1 MLNKEELKMIKIT
14 FPDGNFR
21 EYEGE
26 VTVESIAQSISPGLR
41 KKSVAGYV
49 NGDLYDLNRVIE
61 SDAEVKIITKEDKE
75 AFSVLNHSTAHL
87 MAHAITNLYPGAKF
101 GVGPDIEEGFYY
113 DVMTEEPIVFDDLVK
128 IEKEMSRI
136 VSQALPITREVVSRG
151 RAFEIFEDDEYKVE
165 LIHAIPKDEEVS
177 VYRQGDFKD
186 VCRGGHIGNTKHIK
200 HFKLLNVAGAYWRGD
215 SDNDMLT
222 RVYGTSWFS
231 KEALAEHLHILEE
244 RKERDHRKL
253 GKELRIFEIFP
264 EYGQGLPIWL
274 PNGYA
279 IKRVLEEY
287 AYKLERK
294 AGYKHISTPI
304 LGNKTLYETS
314 GHWDLYQEGMYP
326 AMERNGEVNVLRPMS
341 CPHHILAYKTDLR
354 SYRDLPIRF
363 SETNAIMHRY
373 EASGSLTGLERVRS
387 LSLTDAHLFVR
398 PDQIKS
404 EIKAAYDLIFE
415 AINGLGLQIDYVELA
430 LRDEEKGKYH
440 DDDKL
445 WEEAESMLRSFL
457 DENNIE
463 YIEMKGEAAFYGPK
477 IDIQVRTAMN
487 KIITMSTVQL
497 DFLLPERF
505 DLNYIAEGGAK
516 VRPVMIHRGF
526 ISTYERLISILLEQ
540 YKGAFP
546 TWLAPVQATV
556 IPVSLDVHVDYAK
569 EIYEDLF
576 DADVRIEQDLRE
588 EKLGYKIREAQT
600 KKIPYQ
606 LVLGDKEVADKSVT
620 YRKFGSTEQ
629 VTVPY
634 NEFKEMILSE
644 IKNRTLK

>member
-1 MLNKEELKMIKIT
+1 MIKIT

>member
-1 MLNKEELKMIKIT
+1 MIKIT

-26 VTVESIAQSISPGLR
+26 VSIESIAQSISPGLK

-49 NGDLYDLNRVIE
+49 NGVLYDLNRIIDF
-61 SDAEVKIITKEDKE
+61 DAEVKIITKSDRE

-87 MAHAITNLYPGAKF
+87 MAHAIANLYPGAKF

-113 DVMTEEPIVFDDLVK
+113 DVMTEEPIVYDDLK
-128 IEKEMSRI
+128 RIEKEMKRI
-136 VSQALPITREVVSRG
+136 VSQAVPITREVVSRG
-151 RAFEIFEDDEYKVE
+151 RAFEMFEDDEYKAE
-165 LIHAIPKDEEVS
+165 LVHAIPKDEEVS
-177 VYRQGDFKD
+177 VYHQGDFKD
-186 VCRGGHIGNTKHIK
+186 VCRGGHIGNTKNIK

-222 RVYGTSWFS
+222 RVYGTSWFT
-231 KEALAEHLHILEE
+231 KEDLEQHLHILEE
-244 RKERDHRKL
+244 RKERDHRKI
-253 GKELRIFEIFP
+253 GKELKIFEIYP
-264 EYGQGLPIWL
+264 EYGQGLPLWL

-304 LGNKTLYETS
+304 LGNRSLYETS

-341 CPHHILAYKTDLR
+341 CPHHILAYKTELH

-398 PDQIKS
+398 PDQIKD

-415 AINGLGLQIDYVELA
+415 AINGLGLEIDYVELA

-440 DDDKL
+440 DDDQL
-445 WEEAESMLRSFL
+445 WEEAEAMLRDFL
-457 DENNIE
+457 NENGIE
-463 YIEMKGEAAFYGPK
+463 YVEMTGEAAFYGPK

-505 DLNYIAEGGAK
+505 DLYYIAEGGMK

-556 IPVSLDVHVDYAK
+556 IPVSLDVHIEYANK
-569 EIYEDLF
+569 VFEDLF
-576 DADVRIEQDLRE
+576 DEDIRIEKDFRE

-606 LVLGDKEVADKSVT
+606 LVIGDKEVEDNSVT
-620 YRKFGSTEQ
+620 YRKYGSTEQ

-634 NEFKEMILSE
+634 NVFKEMILSE